1 MLTKLCH
8 KNVIKLNEIIDAEK
22 SKYVYLV
29 MNLCQGGT
37 LLEKLDKSDSGLDEA
52 LVKQYFRSTLS
63 AIHYCLEVH
72 NISHRDIKPENIM
85 LDHEGEVFLC
95 DFGCS
100 EFFQPQEEDL
110 SKATKGTYLF
120 MAPEM
125 FKTGAEKIVKGRAVD
140 IWALGVTLFN
150 LLTKDHPW
158 KGSGPMDLANK
169 IKFEPPALDKLGEG
183 RDQLKELLGRILEK
197 DPEKRIDIY
206 QLIDDPWVTDD
217 GQNVIDL
224 DLS

>member
-1 MLTKLCH
+1 MNVKGIPQEMQVLTKLCH
-8 KNVIKLNEIIDAEK
+8 KNIIKLNEIIDAEK
-22 SKYVYLV
+22 SKNVYLV

-37 LLEKLDKSDSGLDEA
+37 LLEKLNKSECGLDEA
-52 LVKQYFRSTLS
+52 LVKQYFRSLLS
-63 AIHYCLEVH
+63 AVHYCLEVH

-100 EFFQPQEEDL
+100 EFFKPEEEDL

-125 FKTGAEKIVKGRAVD
+125 FKTGVEKVVKGRAID

-150 LLTKDHPW
+150 LLTKDYPW
-158 KGSGPMDLANK
+158 KGQGPYDLAAK
-169 IKFEPPALDKLGEG
+169 IKEFPPALEQLGEG
-183 RDQLKELLGRILEK
+183 RE
-197 DPEKRIDIY
+197 
-206 QLIDDPWVTDD
+206 
-217 GQNVIDL
+217 
-224 DLS
+224 